1 MCFTNDDFLDDLDF
15 GGPQSFDINR
25 KDRPE
30 EFNAEESEK
39 NQIILQYPPVEKPL
53 LFFSD
58 LKKNTV
64 TKKLTDVK
72 KGTTT
77 LAFVYKSGI
86 LIAVDSRASMGS
98 YIASKTVRKVTEIN
112 SYLLGTIAGGAS
124 DCQFWERQLSFWC
137 KLYELRHGTR
147 VPVTAASEVLC
158 DWVAQYRGR
167 GLSMGTMIC
176 GYDGDE
182 QKIFLVEDDGTRL
195 QGNLFSVGSGSTHA
209 YGVLD
214 SKWKY
219 DMIGYGFVKRRES
232 CSATTG
238 IPGEVLVRTGR
249 TNVLEA
255 MQGLVPG
262 LTVSNGRAIIRGIA
276 TINSVTDPLY
286 IVDGVEVQSLSFVSV
301 YDVDRVEVL
310 KDANIYGAKGA
321 NGAILVTTKRGAKK

>member
-1 MCFTNDDFLDDLDF
+1 MDNLSYIAFICLTVSIGLMLPLMEKKTRRVMSFMLTNDDFLDDLDF

-182 QKIFLVEDDGTRL
+182 QKIFLVEDDGTRI

-219 DMIGYGFVKRRES
+219 DMTTEEAVALGREAIHH
-232 CSATTG
+232 ATHRDCGSGGVCRVYNLTKDG
-238 IPGEVLVRTGR
+238 WKIYIEAEDVDKIHDELEHKKGMRGDG
-249 TNVLEA
+249 LEA
-255 MQGLVPG
+255 GQ
-262 LTVSNGRAIIRGIA
+262 
-276 TINSVTDPLY
+276 DPFGY
-286 IVDGVEVQSLSFVSV
+286 
-301 YDVDRVEVL
+301 
-310 KDANIYGAKGA
+310 
-321 NGAILVTTKRGAKK
+321 

>member
-1 MCFTNDDFLDDLDF
+1 MYFANDDFLDDLNF
-15 GGPQSFDINR
+15 GGPQSFDLMR
-25 KDRPE
+25 KDKPE
-30 EFNAEESEK
+30 EFDPEEK
-39 NQIILQYPPVEKPL
+39 NQIIFNYAPVEKPL
-53 LFFSD
+53 SFFSD
-58 LKKNTV
+58 LKKNTT
-64 TKKLTDVK
+64 TKKLTEVK

-124 DCQFWERQLSFWC
+124 DCQFWERQLSEWC
-137 KLYELRHGTR
+137 KLYELRYGTR

-158 DWVAQYRGR
+158 DWVSQYRGR

-182 QKIFLVEDDGTRL
+182 QKIFLVEDDGTRV

-219 DMIGYGFVKRRES
+219 DMTTEEAVALGREAIHH
-232 CSATTG
+232 ATHRDCG
-238 IPGEVLVRTGR
+238 
-249 TNVLEA
+249 
-255 MQGLVPG
+255 
-262 LTVSNGRAIIRGIA
+262 
-276 TINSVTDPLY
+276 
-286 IVDGVEVQSLSFVSV
+286 
-301 YDVDRVEVL
+301 
-310 KDANIYGAKGA
+310 
-321 NGAILVTTKRGAKK
+321 

>member
-1 MCFTNDDFLDDLDF
+1 MSFTNDDFLDDLDF
-15 GGPQSFDINR
+15 GGPQSFNYLR
-25 KDRPE
+25 KDKPE
-30 EFNAEESEK
+30 ELDLESQSK
-39 NQIILQYPPVEKPL
+39 NQIILQYAPIEKPL
-53 LFFSD
+53 LFFNE
-58 LKKNTV
+58 LKKNII
-64 TKKLTDVK
+64 TKKLTEVK

-124 DCQFWERQLSFWC
+124 DCQFWERQLSYWC

-158 DWVAQYRGR
+158 DWVSQYRGR

-182 QKIFLVEDDGTRL
+182 QKIFLVEDDGTRI

-219 DMIGYGFVKRRES
+219 DMTTEEAVALGREAIHH
-232 CSATTG
+232 ATHRDCGSGGVCRVYSLTKDG
-238 IPGEVLVRTGR
+238 WKIYIEAEDVDKIHDELEHKKGMRGDG
-249 TNVLEA
+249 LEA
-255 MQGLVPG
+255 GQ
-262 LTVSNGRAIIRGIA
+262 
-276 TINSVTDPLY
+276 DPFGY
-286 IVDGVEVQSLSFVSV
+286 
-301 YDVDRVEVL
+301 
-310 KDANIYGAKGA
+310 
-321 NGAILVTTKRGAKK
+321 